1 MLWSLVG
8 TIFVGKI
15 EKKQAI
21 LCLKCKSLIA
31 LLNLHKMIIK
41 CVIMLISAEKR
52 YSLCDIDRTAHAN
65 KAKSYIHIYTYFYNI
80 YIFVVSNEYA
90 SGKCIGVKV
99 YILIRKCSGVKVKVG

>member
-21 LCLKCKSLIA
+21 LCLKCNSLIA

-41 CVIMLISAEKR
+41 CVMLISAEKR

-65 KAKSYIHIYTYFYNI
+65 KAKSYRYFRQYIHF
-80 YIFVVSNEYA
+80 
-90 SGKCIGVKV
+90 
-99 YILIRKCSGVKVKVG
+99 CSK